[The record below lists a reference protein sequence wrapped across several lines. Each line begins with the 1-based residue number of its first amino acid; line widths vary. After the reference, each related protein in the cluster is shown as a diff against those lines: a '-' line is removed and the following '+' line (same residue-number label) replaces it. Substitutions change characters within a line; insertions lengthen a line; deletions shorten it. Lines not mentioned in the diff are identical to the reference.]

1 MIPLVLLAIG
11 IAIGWYLQKDDGKED
26 PANAGSSSVTA
37 RVDRVVDG
45 DTAKVWVDGES
56 EYVRYIGID
65 TPESVKEGS
74 PVECFGVEAS
84 RFNERL
90 LARDEQVK
98 LEFDTERRDQYVRLL
113 AYVYSGSTLLQAE
126 LLREGYATTLE
137 VPPNTSRARQFAEL
151 ESGAKA
157 AGLGGWSRCGAGFG
171 S

>member
-65 TPESVKEGS
+65 TPVLWG
-74 PVECFGVEAS
+74 
-84 RFNERL
+84 
-90 LARDEQVK
+90 
-98 LEFDTERRDQYVRLL
+98 
-113 AYVYSGSTLLQAE
+113 
-126 LLREGYATTLE
+126 
-137 VPPNTSRARQFAEL
+137 
-151 ESGAKA
+151 
-157 AGLGGWSRCGAGFG
+157 
-171 S
+171 